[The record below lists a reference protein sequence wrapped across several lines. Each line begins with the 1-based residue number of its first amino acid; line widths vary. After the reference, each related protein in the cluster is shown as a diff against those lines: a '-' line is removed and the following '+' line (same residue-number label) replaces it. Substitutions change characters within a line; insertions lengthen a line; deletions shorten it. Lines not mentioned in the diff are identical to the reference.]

1 MIRVT
6 ASRQRD
12 RCRLAVLGHAGQGAE
27 RDAVCAG
34 VSALSGA
41 LLMWATQSGRCR
53 HVRQYAAPGVLFLSC
68 RGAGDAFDAAVLGLR
83 AIAKAYPTHLQVE
96 ISVNDKTEKA

>member
-6 ASRQRD
+6 ASRRQD
-12 RCRLAVLGHAGQGAE
+12 RCRLAVLGHAERGEE

-53 HVRQYAAPGVLFLSC
+53 HVRQYAAPGILFLSC
-68 RGAGDAFDAAVLGLR
+68 RGAGDVFDAAVLGLC
-83 AIAKAYPTHLQVE
+83 AIAEQYPMHLQVE
-96 ISVNDKTEKA
+96 SSVNDKSEKV